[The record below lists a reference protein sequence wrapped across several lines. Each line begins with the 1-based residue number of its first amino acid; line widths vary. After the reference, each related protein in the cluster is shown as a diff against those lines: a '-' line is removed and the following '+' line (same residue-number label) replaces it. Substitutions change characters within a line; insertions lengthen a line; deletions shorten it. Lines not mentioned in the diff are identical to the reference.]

1 MEVQDMEPKVAD
13 ETWGKLGG
21 EVVPVPV
28 LAPLEIAEVTLFE
41 ALWLMQLRL
50 WLQIAETWCEII
62 CSPRGC
68 TAFSGQGN
76 D

>member
-1 MEVQDMEPKVAD
+1 MEPKVAD

-28 LAPLEIAEVTLFE
+28 LAPPEIAEVTLFE

-50 WLQIAETWCEII
+50 WLQIAETWCEFI
-62 CSPRGC
+62 CLPGGC